1 MKEITTNKAP
11 KAVGPY
17 SQAIIAGS
25 FVFCSGQIGLDPQS
39 GNLVEGIENQT
50 KQVLENL
57 SAVLTVEN
65 LSLKDVVK
73 SDIFITSIVDFTV
86 VNEIYSQYFSSDPK
100 PARTT
105 VEVSNLPKGAL
116 IEISCIACKEK

>member
-17 SQAIIAGS
+17 SQAINAGS

-57 SAVLTVEN
+57 SAVLAAEG

-73 SDIFITSIVDFTV
+73 SDIFITSIIDFTV
-86 VNEIYSQYFSSDPK
+86 VNEIYGRYFSSDPK

>member
-17 SQAIIAGS
+17 SQAINAGS

-39 GNLVEGIENQT
+39 GDLAEGIENQT

-57 SAVLTVEN
+57 SAVLATEGLN
-65 LSLKDVVK
+65 LKDVVK
-73 SDIFITSIVDFTV
+73 SDIFITNIIDFTV
-86 VNEIYSQYFSSDPK
+86 VNEIYGRYFSSDPK